1 MFAPVCATATTSDSG
16 LDTTTTIKTIV
27 EADAE
32 TGVVAEVETEI
43 EMEYAEVNAE
53 DVEVT
58 FTHLVYARSAKSPFK
73 GLTRNIS
80 VNELTAG
87 CIDEKMTRSEDWFS
101 NMIVAVLLRTLDLPS
116 L

>member
-1 MFAPVCATATTSDSG
+1 LFAPVCATATTSDSG

-58 FTHLVYARSAKSPFK
+58 FTHLVYARSAKSLFK
-73 GLTRNIS
+73 DLTRSIS
-80 VNELTAG
+80 VNDIVPRTNEVTAG
-87 CIDEKMTRSEDWFS
+87 CIG
-101 NMIVAVLLRTLDLPS
+101 DLGGERDGRGGAAADT
-116 L
+116 